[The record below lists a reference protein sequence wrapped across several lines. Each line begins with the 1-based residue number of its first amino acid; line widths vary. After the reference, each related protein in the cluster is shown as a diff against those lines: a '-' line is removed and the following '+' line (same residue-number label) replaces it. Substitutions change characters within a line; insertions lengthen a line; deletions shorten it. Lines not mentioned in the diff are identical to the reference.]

1 MRNAGGARFRPILL
15 TSLTTFGGILPTM
28 FEKSTQ
34 AQFVIPMGISLAGR
48 PLCHF
53 HHAHPRADQLSDSGG
68 CEVCPQSILALAVWA
83 LSGSLSRHR
92 FSVIAC
98 RTSDIGRVKP
108 IFILTTSFALTSIA
122 EEKLHSATKPVPRS
136 GGWTK
141 RHESFNKR
149 VAQGNCD
156 LIFIGDSITQG
167 WEGRAGAGQALRKT
181 KCREPRHRRR
191 PHPHVIW
198 RLDNGNLHRIK
209 PKAAVIMI
217 GTNNSGS
224 NTSQEIADGV
234 EVIVKQLRKKL
245 PDTKA
250 LLGVFPR
257 GANNADKRRQ
267 VNEGTNA
274 IFKKFADGSHYL
286 DIGPKFLEKDGTLSR
301 EIMPDLLHL
310 SEKGYT
316 IWAESIEAKL
326 KELMGE

>member
-1 MRNAGGARFRPILL
+1 MKPLL
-15 TSLTTFGGILPTM
+15 CLTTLLF
-28 FEKSTQ
+28 
-34 AQFVIPMGISLAGR
+34 A
-48 PLCHF
+48 
-53 HHAHPRADQLSDSGG
+53 
-68 CEVCPQSILALAVWA
+68 
-83 LSGSLSRHR
+83 
-92 FSVIAC
+92 IA
-98 RTSDIGRVKP
+98 
-108 IFILTTSFALTSIA
+108 AIA
-122 EEKLHSATKPVPRS
+122 EDKLHSATKPVPRS

-141 RHESFNKR
+141 RHQSFNKR

-167 WEGRAGAGQALRKT
+167 WEGRGKKVWAKHYT
-181 KCREPRHRRR
+181 KRNAVNLGIGGDRTQ
-191 PHPHVIW
+191 HVIW

-224 NTSQEIADGV
+224 NSSQEIADGV

-245 PDTKA
+245 PETKVL

-257 GANNADKRRQ
+257 GANKADKRRQ
-267 VNEGTNA
+267 VNEGANA
-274 IFKKFADGSHYL
+274 IFKKIADGKSVHYL
-286 DIGPKFLEKDGTLSR
+286 DIGQKFLKEDGTLPR